1 MAGTTKTQR
10 HKGTGARDEK
20 CHFIAR
26 LSAFVSLCLC
36 GSSAVLILYAGQ
48 RGDRGPETFPAQQRS
63 PGDRAM
69 IERGKTLFSIH
80 CSGCHGPDLR
90 GDEGPNLLRSQLV
103 LNDQHG
109 ELIRP
114 IVYGERRNAG
124 MPAMEMPDGDV
135 TAIAEFIHSI
145 TAAGGRQGRPPAG
158 QPVVLSIVVGN
169 AAAGQTYFNAK
180 CGGCH
185 STEGDLEGIASRVPD
200 PKTLQNLWISG
211 GAAGARGGGGERG
224 AALNPKAP
232 PVTVTV
238 TMPDG
243 EKVEGVLARIDE
255 FNVTLIRNGRERTF
269 RRDGEIPRVQVHDPL
284 EAHRKLLPFYTDKD
298 IHDVT
303 AYLVTLK

>member
-1 MAGTTKTQR
+1 
-10 HKGTGARDEK
+10 
-20 CHFIAR
+20 
-26 LSAFVSLCLC
+26 
-36 GSSAVLILYAGQ
+36 
-48 RGDRGPETFPAQQRS
+48 
-63 PGDRAM
+63 
-69 IERGKTLFSIH
+69 
-80 CSGCHGPDLR
+80 
-90 GDEGPNLLRSQLV
+90 
-103 LNDQHG
+103 
-109 ELIRP
+109 
-114 IVYGERRNAG
+114 
-124 MPAMEMPDGDV
+124 MPAMEIPDSDV

-158 QPVVLSIVVGN
+158 PPVVLNIVVGN

-185 STEGDLEGIASRVPD
+185 SIAGDLEGIASRVPD
-200 PKTLQNLWISG
+200 QKSLQNLWISA
-211 GAAGARGGGGERG
+211 GAIGARGGGGERG

-238 TMPDG
+238 TMSDG
-243 EKVEGVLARIDE
+243 VKIEGVLARIDE

-284 EAHRKLLPFYTDKD
+284 EAHRKLLPLYTDKD